1 MFHTEL
7 AWFSSHTKLSKRIHS
22 VNTDPESGAVDR
34 SATASTNINSRWRW
48 VLYAIAA
55 IAVLVAAKYLH
66 VQDLLKEA
74 LDWIGKLGPWGPVIF
89 VGVYVVATVFFVPGS
104 VLTLGAG
111 AVFGVCLGSVCVSIS
126 ATLGATAA
134 FLVGRYLARDA
145 IARKIEKNEKFAT
158 IDRAVADEGWKIVLL
173 TRLSPV
179 FPFTLLNYAF
189 GLTRV
194 KLSHYVLA
202 SWLGMIPGTVMYVY
216 LGSLVNIGAGHR
228 QLTTGEWVLYGVGLL
243 ATVVVTVFVT
253 RLARRALAKKIG
265 SNETVQT
272 SKEIMSVPA
281 PVKT

>member
-1 MFHTEL
+1 MSTRQETG
-7 AWFSSHTKLSKRIHS
+7 AIPRSGTGNSH
-22 VNTDPESGAVDR
+22 
-34 SATASTNINSRWRW
+34 ASFTWKW
-48 VLYAIAA
+48 VLYAIVG
-55 IAVLVAAKYLH
+55 IGIVLALKYFH
-66 VQDLLKEA
+66 VQDLLKSA
-74 LDWIGKLGPWGPVIF
+74 LDWIGNLGPWGPVIF
-89 VGVYVVATVFFVPGS
+89 VGLYVVATVLFVPGS

-111 AVFGVCLGSVCVSIS
+111 AVFGVALGSVCVSIG

-202 SWLGMIPGTVMYVY
+202 SWIGMLP
-216 LGSLVNIGAGHR
+216 
-228 QLTTGEWVLYGVGLL
+228 
-243 ATVVVTVFVT
+243 
-253 RLARRALAKKIG
+253 AR
-265 SNETVQT
+265 
-272 SKEIMSVPA
+272 
-281 PVKT
+281 